1 MSLPFILVNMA
12 IALVII
18 MVMIMKLN
26 INPVVSLFVEIG
38 RAHV

>member
-26 INPVVSLFVEIG
+26 INPVVSLFDG
-38 RAHV
+38 GM

>member
-26 INPVVSLFVEIG
+26 INPVVSLFVG
-38 RAHV
+38 GM